1 MLFLFRFCLQAIVLA
16 AALATSSLTAA
27 AHDWYPQECCHF
39 NDCAPVDRVEQSGPG
54 GMTVTSRHGTAVVPE
69 SMPRRE
75 SRDQRMHVCMQ
86 PGRGGSMRVICVFIP
101 PLI

>member
-1 MLFLFRFCLQAIVLA
+1 MLFRRRFRYLALA
-16 AALATSSLTAA
+16 AFLMLSPVPAT
-27 AHDWYPQECCHF
+27 AHDWYPYECCHYM
-39 NDCAPVDRVEQSGPG
+39 DCAPVDRVEQSGPG

-86 PGRGGSMRVICVFIP
+86 PSRGGSMRVICVFIP
-101 PLI
+101 PLT